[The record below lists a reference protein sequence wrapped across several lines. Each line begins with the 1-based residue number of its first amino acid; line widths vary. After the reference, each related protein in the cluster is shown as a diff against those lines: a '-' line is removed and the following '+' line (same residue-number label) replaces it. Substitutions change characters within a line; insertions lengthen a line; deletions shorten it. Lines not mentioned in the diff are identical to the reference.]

1 MVVSVFEKFMKSSW
15 KKKGIVLLLVAIPLL
30 LCVTWA
36 SGQFRR
42 ASTRYD
48 SYRVVAEYPHDKA
61 SFTQGLIVHQGVMI
75 EGTGQQG
82 KSKVR
87 QVDLKTGRTI
97 KEISLP
103 ARFFGEGI
111 TVAGNELF
119 QLTWRSRVCFV
130 YDPETLEL
138 KRTARYAGE
147 GWGLTF
153 DGQSLIMSD
162 GSSTL
167 RFYDPQS
174 FRVQKRIAVKDR
186 GKPVGNLNELEYI
199 NGEIWANIWYE
210 DKIIRIDPK
219 SGTVIGGID
228 LKGLKPASLRFKREA
243 VYNGIAFDSQAG
255 KLYVTGKNW
264 PKLYEIEIIPR
275 P

>member
-1 MVVSVFEKFMKSSW
+1 MLVSVYEKFMKSSW
-15 KKKGIVLLLVAIPLL
+15 KKKGLVLLLVAAPLL

-42 ASTRYD
+42 SSTPRQ
-48 SYRVVAEYPHDKA
+48 SYRVVAEYPHDKNA
-61 SFTQGLIVHQGVMI
+61 FTQGLIVYQGVLL

-82 KSKVR
+82 KSQLR
-87 QVDLKTGRTI
+87 QVDLKTGRVTKGI
-97 KEISLP
+97 ALP

-111 TVAGNELF
+111 AVADGELF
-119 QLTWRSRVCFV
+119 QLTWKSRVCFV
-130 YDPETLEL
+130 YDPKTLEL
-138 KRTARYAGE
+138 KRTIRYPGE

-167 RFYDPQS
+167 RFYDPKT
-174 FRVQKRIAVKDR
+174 FKLQKRIAVKDR
-186 GKPVGNLNELEYI
+186 NRPIRNLNELEYI
-199 NGEIWANIWYE
+199 NGEVWANIWYE
-210 DKIIRIDPK
+210 DKIIRIDPRRGK
-219 SGTVIGGID
+219 VIAWID

-243 VYNGIAFDSQAG
+243 VYNGIAFDAQTG

-264 PKLYEIEIIPR
+264 PKLYEIEIISR
-275 P
+275 

>member
-1 MVVSVFEKFMKSSW
+1 MLVSVYEKFMKSSW
-15 KKKGIVLLLVAIPLL
+15 KKKGLVLLLVTAPLL

-42 ASTRYD
+42 SSTPHL
-48 SYRVVAEYPHDKA
+48 SYRVVAEYPHDKNA
-61 SFTQGLIVHQGVMI
+61 FTQGLIVYQGMML

-82 KSKVR
+82 KSQLR
-87 QVDLKTGRTI
+87 QVDLKTGRVTKGI
-97 KEISLP
+97 ALP

-111 TVAGNELF
+111 TIADGELF
-119 QLTWRSRVCFV
+119 QLTWKSRVCFV
-130 YDPETLEL
+130 YDPQTLEL
-138 KRTARYAGE
+138 KRTIRYPGE

-167 RFYDPQS
+167 RFYDPKT
-174 FRVQKRIAVKDR
+174 FKLQKRIAVKDR
-186 GKPVGNLNELEYI
+186 NRPIKNLNELEYI
-199 NGEIWANIWYE
+199 NGEVWANIWYE
-210 DKIIRIDPK
+210 DKIIRIDPQ
-219 SGTVIGGID
+219 SGKVIAWID

-243 VYNGIAFDSQAG
+243 VYNGIAFDAQAG

-264 PKLYEIEIIPR
+264 PKLYEIEIISR
-275 P
+275 